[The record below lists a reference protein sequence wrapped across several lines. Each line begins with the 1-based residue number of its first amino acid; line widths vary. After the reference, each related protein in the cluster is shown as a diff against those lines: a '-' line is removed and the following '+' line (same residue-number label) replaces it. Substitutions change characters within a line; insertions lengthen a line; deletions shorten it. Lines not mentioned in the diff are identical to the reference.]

1 MQTKINFFKIGT
13 FVIVLFVLMLIFIF
27 WLGKYAFVVTKQ
39 DAYTIYF
46 KESVSGLN
54 IDSPVKF
61 KGVQVG
67 KVENI
72 SINPKNSEEIKIKIS
87 VIENTPIKKDNY
99 ATLGT
104 LGLTGLKYIELKG
117 GSKNS
122 NLIQEN
128 KYNEKVIDSKISVLG
143 NLENSSKDISKQ
155 LTQLLIQTR
164 ILFSNENINNFS
176 KLLDASKQTALN
188 TQEITQ
194 YIVNNEN
201 KLTQILNNLNDLSI
215 TSKSS
220 FNNMSDSANSVKE
233 SALKVMELSQKVLN
247 EVEKGSFDLKTI
259 SQSTIDNFNN
269 VLNQFENNLIKS
281 EELIEQL
288 KENPSDILFK
298 NNKQKLGPGE

>member
-1 MQTKINFFKIGT
+1 MQTRINFFKIGT

-39 DAYTIYF
+39 DSYMIYF
-46 KESVSGLN
+46 EESVSGLN

-72 SINPKNSEEIKIKIS
+72 SINPKNSQEIKIKIS

-117 GSKNS
+117 GSKDS

-128 KYNEKVIDSKISVLG
+128 KYNERVINSKISVLG

-176 KLLDASKQTALN
+176 ELLNASKQTAVN

-194 YIVNNEN
+194 YIINNEN

-247 EVEKGSFDLKTI
+247 EVEKGSFNLKTI
-259 SQSTIDNFNN
+259 SQSTINNFND
-269 VLNQFENNLIKS
+269 VLNQFENSLIKS

-298 NNKQKLGPGE
+298 KNKQKLGPGE

>member
-1 MQTKINFFKIGT
+1 MQTRINFFKIGT

-39 DAYTIYF
+39 DSYMIYF

-72 SINPKNSEEIKIKIS
+72 SINPKNSQEIKIKMS

-117 GSKNS
+117 GSKDS

-128 KYNEKVIDSKISVLG
+128 KYNERVINSKISVLG

-176 KLLDASKQTALN
+176 ELLNASKQTAVN

-194 YIVNNEN
+194 YIINNEN

-259 SQSTIDNFNN
+259 SQSTINNFND
-269 VLNQFENNLIKS
+269 VLNQCENSLIKS

-298 NNKQKLGPGE
+298 KNKQKLGPGE

>member
-201 KLTQILNNLNDLSI
+201 KLTQILNNLKDLSI

>member
-1 MQTKINFFKIGT
+1 
-13 FVIVLFVLMLIFIF
+13 MLIFIF

-72 SINPKNSEEIKIKIS
+72 SINPKNSQEIKIKIS

-117 GSKNS
+117 GSKDS
-122 NLIQEN
+122 NLIQKN

-176 KLLDASKQTALN
+176 ELLNASKQTALN

-220 FNNMSDSANSVKE
+220 FNNMSESASSVKK
-233 SALKVMELSQKVLN
+233 SALKVMELSQKILN

>member
-72 SINPKNSEEIKIKIS
+72 SINPKNSQEIKIKIS

-117 GSKNS
+117 GSKDS
-122 NLIQEN
+122 NLIQKN

-176 KLLDASKQTALN
+176 KLLNASKQTALN

-220 FNNMSDSANSVKE
+220 FNNMSESASSVKK
-233 SALKVMELSQKVLN
+233 SALKVMELSQKILN

>member
-72 SINPKNSEEIKIKIS
+72 SINPKNSQEIKIKIS

-117 GSKNS
+117 GSKDS
-122 NLIQEN
+122 NLIQKN

-176 KLLDASKQTALN
+176 KLLNASKQTALN

-220 FNNMSDSANSVKE
+220 FNNMSESASSVKK
-233 SALKVMELSQKVLN
+233 SALKVMELSQKIIN

>member
-1 MQTKINFFKIGT
+1 MQTKINFLKIGT

-128 KYNEKVIDSKISVLG
+128 KYNERVINSKISVLA

-176 KLLDASKQTALN
+176 KLLDASKQTAVN

-194 YIVNNEN
+194 YIINNEN

-259 SQSTIDNFNN
+259 SQSTINNFND
-269 VLNQFENNLIKS
+269 VLNQFENSLIKS

-298 NNKQKLGPGE
+298 KNKQKLGPGE

>member
-128 KYNEKVIDSKISVLG
+128 KYNERVINSKISVLA

-176 KLLDASKQTALN
+176 KLLDASKQTAIN

-194 YIVNNEN
+194 YIINNEN

-269 VLNQFENNLIKS
+269 VLNQFENSLIKS

>member
-72 SINPKNSEEIKIKIS
+72 SINPKNSQEIKIKIS

-117 GSKNS
+117 GSKDS
-122 NLIQEN
+122 NLIQKN

-176 KLLDASKQTALN
+176 ELLNASKQTALN

-220 FNNMSDSANSVKE
+220 FNNMSESASSVKK
-233 SALKVMELSQKVLN
+233 SALKVMELSQKILN